1 MSFFSESVQRLSRL
15 LSDLDRIEADFQRAA
30 EAVENLYLQ
39 GGKLLACGNGGS
51 AAEAAHLTSELV
63 GRFREDRPALPAI
76 CLSSESSAL
85 TAIPNDYGY
94 EHLFVRQI
102 EAYGKPGDLL
112 VCFSTSGNSANLIAA
127 AQAARQK
134 QLTTLSL
141 LGKSGGEL
149 KAISDIAVVVPCD
162 ETARIQE
169 VHQLMVHAL
178 CEGIER
184 RLGYA

>member
-1 MSFFSESVQRLSRL
+1 MSFFSDSVHRLAGL
-15 LSDLDRIEADFQRAA
+15 LGNLASIEPDFQRAA
-30 EAVENLYLQ
+30 DAFEATYLN
-39 GGKLLACGNGGS
+39 GRKVLACGNGGS

-76 CLSSESSAL
+76 CLASESAAL

-94 EHLFVRQI
+94 DHLFARQI
-102 EAYGKPGDLL
+102 EAYGQPGDLL
-112 VCFSTSGNSANLIAA
+112 VCFSTSGNSSNLVAA
-127 AQAARQK
+127 AQAARQREV
-134 QLTTLSL
+134 TILSL
-141 LGKSGGEL
+141 LGKSGGKL
-149 KAISDIAVVVPCD
+149 KAISDIAVVVPSE

-178 CEGIER
+178 CEGVER